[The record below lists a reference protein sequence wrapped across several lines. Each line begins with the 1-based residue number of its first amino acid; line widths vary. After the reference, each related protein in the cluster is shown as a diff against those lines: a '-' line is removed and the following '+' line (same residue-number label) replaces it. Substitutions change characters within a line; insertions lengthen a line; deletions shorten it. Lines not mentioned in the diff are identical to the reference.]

1 MRRGAAKQ
9 RRGPEPE
16 GLRREHRAAPGRA
29 TSLPS
34 HRQVPHRFRRRH
46 RLTEQQQPDC
56 APPAGQTER
65 AKNPLLPARGRS
77 QTMPGGHEPVHRRV
91 CL

>member
-1 MRRGAAKQ
+1 MRRSAPKQ
-9 RRGPEPE
+9 RRRSEPE
-16 GLRREHRAAPGRA
+16 GLRRQHLPAPRRA

-34 HRQVPHRFRRRH
+34 HRPVPHRFRRQH
-46 RLTEQQQPDC
+46 RLPEQQQPDC
-56 APPAGQTER
+56 APFAVQRER
-65 AKNPLLPARGRS
+65 AKNPLLSPRGWS